1 MASELFTRISGK
13 VVHTER
19 RSFGSGER
27 AFKFLEVS
35 VQTSPK
41 SITALRFTDRS
52 AENMDT
58 PRPGDPIDV
67 EVQVSG
73 FSGRNG
79 LDLSA
84 TVVRPFDEAYYR
96 EALEAF
102 TGAIAA

>member
-1 MASELFTRISGK
+1 MASELFSRISGK

-41 SITALRFTDRS
+41 SITPIRFTDRW
-52 AENMDT
+52 EFDT
-58 PRPGDPIDV
+58 PRAGDPVDV

-84 TVVRPFDEAYYR
+84 TAVRPYDEAYYR
-96 EALEAF
+96 EALEAA
-102 TGAIAA
+102 TGATV

>member
-1 MASELFTRISGK
+1 MASELISRISGK

-41 SITALRFTDRS
+41 SIVPVRFTDRS
-52 AENMDT
+52 AEAMDS

-84 TVVRPFDEAYYR
+84 TIIRPFDEAYY
-96 EALEAF
+96 LEAA
-102 TGAIAA
+102 GVAA

>member
-1 MASELFTRISGK
+1 MASELFSRISGK

-19 RSFGSGER
+19 RSFGQGDR

-41 SITALRFTDRS
+41 SITPVRFTDRW
-52 AENMDT
+52 EDET
-58 PRPGDPIDV
+58 PRAGDPIDI
-67 EVQVSG
+67 EVQISG

-84 TVVRPFDEAYYR
+84 TAVRRFDEAYY
-96 EALEAF
+96 LEAA
-102 TGAIAA
+102 GVAA